1 MVKLADFAH
10 LKVYSVDIEINRI
23 VAQRKV
29 FAPSPLVLIKLHQV
43 LKTETLYKKHYFFKI

>member
-10 LKVYSVDIEINRI
+10 LKVYIVDIEINRI